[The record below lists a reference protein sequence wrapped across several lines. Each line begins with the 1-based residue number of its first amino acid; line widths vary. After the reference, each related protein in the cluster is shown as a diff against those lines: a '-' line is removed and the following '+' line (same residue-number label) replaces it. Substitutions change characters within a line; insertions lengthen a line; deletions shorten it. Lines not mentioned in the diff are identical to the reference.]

1 MFYQE
6 EIMELYFLL
15 VLGIE
20 FLRIGRYT
28 SLLFC
33 FISAFEK
40 IGLQPIEEALNGS
53 LHQSFS
59 RCDRVQVSHLSSPI
73 RHKEA
78 LSDFVLPT
86 SAAA

>member
-1 MFYQE
+1 MIYQE
-6 EIMELYFLL
+6 KIMRLHFLL

-20 FLRIGRYT
+20 FLRIGPYT

-40 IGLQPIEEALNGS
+40 IGLQLIQEALNGS

-59 RCDRVQVSHLSSPI
+59 RCDRVQVSYLFFPI
-73 RHKEA
+73 RH
-78 LSDFVLPT
+78 SGGFV
-86 SAAA
+86 